1 MSSIF
6 WWSLVFKSWQLFM
19 ISLTRGRSSVT
30 TSCTVISFFVSVP
43 VLSEQITVIDPN
55 VSTAGMALIIAFSS
69 AISLTPIER
78 IIVKT
83 AGRPSGIIATINAM
97 LAENSKL
104 QSIPYLKLVKNKRK
118 TINAKIPLKICLFN
132 WCIFLTNGVVC
143 AWIDCSAWLIFPIS
157 VASPVSTTTPK
168 AEPVCTSV
176 PEKAIF
182 SWSPAKAFC
191 GITATVFST
200 ASDSPVK
207 IDSSTVKSWTS
218 IKRKSAGITSPA
230 FRITTSP
237 LTRFSESSFNGWPSF
252 RTVASCPIICFKPSN
267 DSSALRSCQ

>member
-1 MSSIF
+1 
-6 WWSLVFKSWQLFM
+6 M
-19 ISLTRGRSSVT
+19 ISFTNVGFSVT

-55 VSTAGMALIIAFSS
+55 VSTAGMPLIIAFSS
-69 AISLTPIER
+69 AISLTPMDK

-83 AGRPSGIIATINAM
+83 AGSPSGIIATINAI
-97 LAENSKL
+97 LAENIKL
-104 QSIPYLKLVKNKRK
+104 QSIPYLKLVKKSKN

-132 WCIFLTNGVVC
+132 WCIFFTNGVVWD
-143 AWIDCSAWLIFPIS
+143 WIDCNAWLIFPIS
-157 VASPVSTTTPK
+157 VASPVSITTPR

-182 SWSPAKAFC
+182 SWSPARASCAIASTF
-191 GITATVFST
+191 FST

-207 IDSSTVKSWTS
+207 IDSSTVKSCTS

-230 FRITTSP
+230 FKRTISPRTSS
-237 LTRFSESSFNGWPSF
+237 SEFTSSAWPSF
-252 RTVASCPIICFKPSN
+252 KTVASCPIICFNPSN